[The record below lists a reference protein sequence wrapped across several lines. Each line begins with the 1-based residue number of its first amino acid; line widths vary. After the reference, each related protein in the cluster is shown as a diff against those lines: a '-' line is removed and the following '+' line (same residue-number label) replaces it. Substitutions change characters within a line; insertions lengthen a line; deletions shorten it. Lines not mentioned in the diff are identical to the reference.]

1 MFKIL
6 FTIILLF
13 VNCTAHATTTIVI
26 LGDSL
31 SASYGID
38 HNEGWVALLER
49 RLKKTN
55 NSYQVVN
62 ASISGETSAGGLQR
76 INNTIRQHRPS
87 ILILALGANDGLRG
101 LSLRQLHSNLT
112 QIIQRSQ
119 KSSVNVLLIG
129 MRLPNNYGPQYNSN
143 FSAIYSKLAKQFEL
157 PLIPFLLSGLENNRA
172 MFQKDGLHPTAAAQ
186 PAILDNVWPHLKLLL
201 K

>member
-1 MFKIL
+1 MFKTL

-13 VNCTAHATTTIVI
+13 ASCTAHATTTIVI

-87 ILILALGANDGLRG
+87 ILILELGANDGLRG

-119 KSSVNVLLIG
+119 KSNINVLLIG

-143 FSAIYSKLAKQFEL
+143 FSAVYSKLAKEFEL
-157 PLIPFLLSGLENNRA
+157 PLIPFLLSGLEKNRA

>member
-87 ILILALGANDGLRG
+87 ILILELGANDGLRG

-119 KSSVNVLLIG
+119 KSNINVLLIG

-143 FSAIYSKLAKQFEL
+143 FSAVYSKLAKEFEL

>member
-143 FSAIYSKLAKQFEL
+143 FSAVYSKLAKEFEL
-157 PLIPFLLSGLENNRA
+157 PLIPFLLSGLEKNRA